1 MSMLYRSIQKLR
13 RQDEHDIPVPSF
25 VFKYS
30 AGSSRKRYMRAGL
43 ISLVML
49 AVVTIPVLIFQS
61 RLDVYL
67 QSPESSEQYSVA
79 GYEMTNPQTTRQEQT
94 VDDSAGSE
102 ATVSEEEI
110 LVAGEDGS
118 AMSVDT
124 AGADEVKRQE
134 TSEASE
140 TGVAED
146 IVRDK
151 LAGHASVQQ
160 ESSYVKQGL
169 DPGPPEPADLPQ
181 GYSQVRLD
189 RDLQEHF
196 TRQAQ
201 RNRTAMSLNRDM
213 NAAFAAGDYDDVH
226 EYMVRLRDILPG
238 ASPLVLKWEGIL
250 AMQDNDYEKARR
262 KFQAVLSQ
270 NPEDSSARANLA
282 LAMLK
287 LDRTDQA
294 RKILAELRAKSP
306 DNPMIET
313 LTRLLR

>member
-1 MSMLYRSIQKLR
+1 MSMLYKSLQKLR
-13 RQDEHDIPVPSF
+13 RQDNQAVPVPSF
-25 VFKYS
+25 ISQYG
-30 AGSSRKRYMRAGL
+30 AASSRKRYLRTAV
-43 ISLVML
+43 ISLSLLFLMTL
-49 AVVTIPVLIFQS
+49 PVLVVQS
-61 RLDVYL
+61 RLDTYQEDPGMMESRDFAVNGSQDSETVKHNETRDDL
-67 QSPESSEQYSVA
+67 SRSQPDDFQADSHEPEVFLEPDGDISGLKEKSKPA
-79 GYEMTNPQTTRQEQT
+79 GQ
-94 VDDSAGSE
+94 DA
-102 ATVSEEEI
+102 
-110 LVAGEDGS
+110 
-118 AMSVDT
+118 
-124 AGADEVKRQE
+124 ADERM
-134 TSEASE
+134 
-140 TGVAED
+140 
-146 IVRDK
+146 
-151 LAGHASVQQ
+151 VQDH
-160 ESSYVKQGL
+160 L
-169 DPGPPEPADLPQ
+169 PEPAKNHQNTLPVEHDVEVGRPATEEYPQ

-213 NAAFAAGDYDDVH
+213 EAAFAAGDYEHVK
-226 EYMVRLRDILPG
+226 EYMVRLKDILPG